1 MLNYR
6 STVSREMV
14 FFVHTSNAPKGTNV
28 SSSLTTLYFALAKNT
43 IQKIMNSSYCKQP
56 SLAYSNNGCVDAEVT
71 LKEYALAAKGNVVYQ
86 KQYPRLSQLS
96 MEDATNL
103 HDEKHDTMAVI
114 VNNDGIECV
123 LSGNYVE
130 HQLSANAAKVGTCSS
145 ISIPERSTESGYSF
159 DYSSDCKSSDD
170 TVRRNNSSTEH
181 AKTFNS
187 NDSDVA
193 ICEHTNFRMYKPKH
207 VDTSQ
212 PYLMDTPSFD
222 PFGTRSDFSFGEPHE
237 QHVQISNMN
246 EKSALDKIMSQ
257 GISSP
262 DKTSSSSSSFE
273 YVLRFCG
280 VTFFD
285 VHEVEDC
292 RFDVE

>member
-1 MLNYR
+1 M
-6 STVSREMV
+6 
-14 FFVHTSNAPKGTNV
+14 
-28 SSSLTTLYFALAKNT
+28 
-43 IQKIMNSSYCKQP
+43 
-56 SLAYSNNGCVDAEVT
+56 T
-71 LKEYALAAKGNVVYQ
+71 LKEYAFAANGNVAYLAYP

-96 MEDATNL
+96 TEDATNL
-103 HDEKHDTMAVI
+103 HDENHDTMAVI

-123 LSGNYVE
+123 LSGNYGE
-130 HQLSANAAKVGTCSS
+130 RQLSANAAKVGAGSS
-145 ISIPERSTESGYSF
+145 ISIPERSTEPGYSF

-170 TVRRNNSSTEH
+170 TEH

-193 ICEHTNFRMYKPKH
+193 TCEHSNFRMHKPKH
-207 VDTSQ
+207 VDTNQ

-222 PFGTRSDFSFGEPHE
+222 PFGTRSDFSFGEPHR

-246 EKSALDKIMSQ
+246 EKSALDKIIKQ
-257 GISSP
+257 DISSP

-280 VTFFD
+280 VVFFD